1 VTVYAGMAT
10 IPSRIDVAR
19 KAIASLAPQCSWM
32 YLHLDGHSGD
42 WDSWYAHSNALVDH
56 AVNATCGQWGR
67 GAAWKFAPIKSGEID
82 DVMLPKP
89 GDILLTCDDDFAYP
103 PDYVATMV
111 AALERAESANGRG
124 CVVTAHGATHTGDWR
139 RSYPD
144 ASATRGCRH
153 MRRINVPGT
162 GVMAARVS
170 TIRDFPI
177 PTTGDCREDPRFGVW
192 CQRKGV
198 PIYAV
203 PHAAGWLRDLLPPDA
218 PTLHRR
224 EGMLAEVQAILDEVD
239 EWRLHGVV
247 IDEPPRLHGIFR

>member
-1 VTVYAGMAT
+1 VTVIVGMAT

-19 KAIASLAPQCSWM
+19 QAIASLLPQCDAIFI
-32 YLHLDGHSGD
+32 HCDGHGTD
-42 WDSWYAHSNALVDH
+42 DSWHAHARAIGFGFGAYFLGSPILDA
-56 AVNATCGQWGR
+56 GKR
-67 GAAWKFAPIKSGEID
+67 GAAWKFAALED
-82 DVMLPKP
+82 DIEDD
-89 GDILLTCDDDFAYP
+89 GILLTCDDDFAYP
-103 PDYVATMV
+103 PDYAATMV

-124 CVVTAHGATHTGDWR
+124 CVVTAHGATHEREWR

-162 GVMAARVS
+162 GVMAARVG

-177 PTTGDCREDPRFGVW
+177 PTGGDCREDPRFGVW
-192 CQRKGV
+192 CQREGV

-203 PHAAGWLRDLLPPDA
+203 PHAAGWLVDLLPPGA

-224 EGMLAEVQAILDEVD
+224 EGMREDVQAILDEVG

-247 IDEPPRLHGIFR
+247 IDEPPRLHSIFR